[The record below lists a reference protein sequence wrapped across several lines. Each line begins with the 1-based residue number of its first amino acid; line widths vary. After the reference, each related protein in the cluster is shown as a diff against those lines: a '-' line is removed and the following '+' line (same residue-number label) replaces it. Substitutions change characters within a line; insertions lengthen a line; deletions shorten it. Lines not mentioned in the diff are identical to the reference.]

1 MKLKHTA
8 TVFLMAVI
16 LFTISACDRIGSRRK
31 PDKAWF
37 TSDLTNYA
45 KVDWNPTNAIPL
57 SPDAAVRAALKHLG
71 ENYGTNTHWRV
82 SSIRLESDEFYPSY
96 PWMYQVE
103 CKSGQAGNG
112 DFKWETVKVLLSGQ
126 VWKQR
131 KVE

>member
-1 MKLKHTA
+1 MKPTRAAIL
-8 TVFLMAVI
+8 VLMVVI
-16 LFTISACDRIGSRRK
+16 LCTLSACDPTNSARK

-37 TSDLTNYA
+37 TADLTNYA
-45 KVDWNPTNAIPL
+45 RVDWNPTNAIPL
-57 SPDAAVRAALKHLG
+57 SPDAAVRAALKYLG
-71 ENYGTNTHWRV
+71 ENYETNTLWQV

-103 CKSGQAGNG
+103 CKSGQVGAR
-112 DFKWETVKVLLSGQ
+112 DFKWETVKVLLSGE